1 MNQKK
6 YQTPSLGCEPIRS
19 QAILITNGLLFTF
32 CMPKN
37 IINNI
42 RKQFDG
48 VKASKLGTLS
58 TFKKSKIRL
67 LLWYLRKKIKYSP
80 PPRTAFFPMRSDEG
94 SASLKIPK
102 RDFKPNYTSKKFWSI
117 KNPGEGFLHGGVG
130 RGFGQIRPKK
140 KRRPWGGE
148 NTVVLTVR
156 LVNSLFT
163 VIWETFLFRWK
174 KINDVQ

>member
-67 LLWYLRKKIKYSP
+67 LLWYLRKTIQYSSP
-80 PPRTAFFPMRSDEG
+80 PKDGVFSDAF
-94 SASLKIPK
+94 
-102 RDFKPNYTSKKFWSI
+102 
-117 KNPGEGFLHGGVG
+117 G
-130 RGFGQIRPKK
+130 RGFGEF
-140 KRRPWGGE
+140 E
-148 NTVVLTVR
+148 NPQEG
-156 LVNSLFT
+156 F
-163 VIWETFLFRWK
+163 
-174 KINDVQ
+174 

>member
-48 VKASKLGTLS
+48 VKASKLVTLS
-58 TFKKSKIRL
+58 TCKKSKICL
-67 LLWYLRKKIKYSP
+67 FLWYLRKTIGELNEAKKNIKHHFWGLNPSDP
-80 PPRTAFFPMRSDEG
+80 ERSRSLMGFFLLSVFQKTL
-94 SASLKIPK
+94 SS
-102 RDFKPNYTSKKFWSI
+102 
-117 KNPGEGFLHGGVG
+117 
-130 RGFGQIRPKK
+130 
-140 KRRPWGGE
+140 
-148 NTVVLTVR
+148 
-156 LVNSLFT
+156 
-163 VIWETFLFRWK
+163 TFQNNLME
-174 KINDVQ
+174 